1 MAISIQI
8 ADEIRKLK
16 GISIR
21 ELAKTAEV
29 NQAHLSG
36 WFREIPGRMG
46 TDNIER
52 VLKALSLSDTGLFP
66 GIHRWMIPSQM
77 TSDVEKVEYLLRELC
92 PGGGKV
98 YPLRSANIVQA
109 IVPASFGSFLPWM
122 LWSLVPVASPQVR
135 IVLSI
140 KPSPKT
146 LNFLGSIRSLSP
158 KYFGGILPDG
168 SSPDEIPSSAWIPIR
183 QEIFVRIKSDPEL
196 TVPDLDAILGI
207 SGSPDWTWERLT
219 AVLQG
224 KGITP
229 EEAARKCGIL

>member
-1 MAISIQI
+1 MSISIQI

-46 TDNIER
+46 MDKIER
-52 VLKALSLSDTGLFP
+52 VLKVLGLADSNLLS

-77 TSDVEKVEYLLRELC
+77 TSDVEKAEYLVRELC
-92 PGGGKV
+92 PGGGKL

-109 IVPASFGSFLPWM
+109 IIPASFGSFLPWM
-122 LWSLVPVASPQVR
+122 LWVLVPIASPQVR
-135 IVLSI
+135 IVFSI

-146 LNFLGSIRSLSP
+146 LNFLGSIRSLYP

-168 SSPDEIPSSAWIPIR
+168 SSPDEIPSSAWIPIPP
-183 QEIFVRIKSDPEL
+183 EIFDRIKSDSDM

-207 SGSPDWTWERLT
+207 SGSSNWTWERLN

-229 EEAARKCGIL
+229 EETARKMGIL